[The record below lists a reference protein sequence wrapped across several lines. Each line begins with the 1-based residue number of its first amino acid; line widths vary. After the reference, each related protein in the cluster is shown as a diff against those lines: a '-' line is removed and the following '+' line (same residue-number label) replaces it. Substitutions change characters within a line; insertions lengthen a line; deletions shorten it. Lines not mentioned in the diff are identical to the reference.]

1 MPSPRRLL
9 LLGVTLA
16 LSAALPASHSAFV
29 SSSRSVGRGALPS
42 GGSSAS
48 FVDEDADEDED
59 EDEDEEDDAWGF
71 PAGDA
76 LLSTAGAFDAPSS
89 ADPLRP
95 CADSLPI
102 AQLDDD
108 FCDCEVDGS
117 DEPSTAAC
125 SHVAVG
131 TFACLAG
138 GQRVPLSVVGDGVC
152 DCCDGSDEPSAACPN
167 TCLSFHQRQVAV
179 LAKTLT
185 TIDRGL
191 AIREQYLTE
200 ADRAISKLRSDFQFL
215 LSGYREL
222 HGEVQLKQETL
233 RAAGVPPTAAQLE
246 DLDRTRFELM
256 GWQNRAFVAQRVA
269 SSATF
274 GADDQAVD
282 LANWK
287 RAFAVLT
294 GQCFSATVDEK
305 QLKGGTPNVVPRT
318 YDFRFCPFQ
327 NVTQHEP
334 TYPEWTRSERR
345 RKHADPSARG
355 ADEAV
360 EVPMP
365 TMLGVWESWVGNA
378 LYDQQRQPVW
388 QRFDHGEVC
397 AATNR
402 ERVTIVDIGCGD
414 ANVVESVEEPEMCVY
429 RLRFVTPAACDAG
442 QRDEVREQLSR
453 AQAFVDEFAASRD
466 GGRSARGSTTRDEL

>member
-1 MPSPRRLL
+1 MSTRMPRSRRLL
-9 LLGVTLA
+9 LLLGVALA
-16 LSAALPASHSAFV
+16 LSAALPASHSASI
-29 SSSRSVGRGALPS
+29 SSSRSVGRGGLPG

-48 FVDEDADEDED
+48 LVDED
-59 EDEDEEDDAWGF
+59 EDEDEEDDVWGF
-71 PAGDA
+71 PASDA
-76 LLSTAGAFDAPSS
+76 LLSTADAPSP
-89 ADPLRP
+89 AAPPRP
-95 CADSLPI
+95 CAESLP
-102 AQLDDD
+102 AARLDDD

-117 DEPSTAAC
+117 DEPGTAAC
-125 SHVAVG
+125 SHVAAG

-152 DCCDGSDEPSAACPN
+152 DCCDGSDESSTACADE
-167 TCLSFHQRQVAV
+167 CLPFHQRQVDG
-179 LAKTLT
+179 LAQTLA
-185 TIDRGL
+185 TIERGL
-191 AIREQYLTE
+191 AIREQYVAQ
-200 ADRAISKLRSDFQFL
+200 ADRAIGRLRSDFQFL

-246 DLDRTRFELM
+246 DLDRARFELM

-274 GADDQAVD
+274 GADDPAAD
-282 LANWK
+282 LTNWK
-287 RAFAVLT
+287 RGFAVLT

-334 TYPEWTRSERR
+334 TYPEWTRQERR
-345 RKHADPSARG
+345 RKHADPRAG
-355 ADEAV
+355 DAEEAA
-360 EVPMP
+360 EVPVP
-365 TMLGVWESWVGNA
+365 TMLGVWESWAGDA
-378 LYDQQRQPVW
+378 LYDQQRQAVW

-414 ANVVESVEEPEMCVY
+414 ANAVESVEEPEMCVY
-429 RLRFVTPAACDAG
+429 RLRFVTPAACDAE
-442 QRDEVREQLSR
+442 QRDAVREQLIR
-453 AQAFVDEFAASRD
+453 AQAFVDEFSGSRD
-466 GGRSARGSTTRDEL
+466 GERRARGSAVRDEL